1 MAYPFM
7 CGLQIHGSASRKLK
21 IMAVAG
27 GVPITKLVEQV
38 VDYVYE
44 QIPEEK
50 LAEAK
55 EKLGVKD

>member
-50 LAEAK
+50 LSEAK
-55 EKLGVKD
+55 RKLGVKD